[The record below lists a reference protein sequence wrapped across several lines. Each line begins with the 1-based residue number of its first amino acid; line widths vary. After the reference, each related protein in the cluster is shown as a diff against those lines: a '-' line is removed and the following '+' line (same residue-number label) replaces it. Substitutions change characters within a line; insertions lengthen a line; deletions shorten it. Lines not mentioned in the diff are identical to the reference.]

1 MNNTIAKDKKH
12 QMIIKMGEYTMDKR
26 NNILS
31 QVDEGI
37 FSKIKKFIRS
47 IFSNKE
53 SSNRDSDIKSEISKN
68 AASNFDVSIKV
79 DEDQMVKKL
88 KKLQRDIDND
98 NYSYSDLM
106 QLNEEERKK
115 LQEMY
120 NEQIKELE
128 ERFAEYKEKI
138 LKIKK
143 EVD

>member
-47 IFSNKE
+47 IFCNKE